1 MKSLLLKLTVLTIL
15 VTSLLFTSFQI
26 RSFLIENKGNA
37 MSCNEAAA
45 KTQAIQE
52 IEYLRRWYARATDLI
67 GIATPESIEQGRE
80 IYHRVF
86 TADAKLDAGPDREP
100 QVGPDGWVTL
110 VLGALGEL
118 GPTQHLIGTQLVE
131 IKSMELDDECN
142 VVSGSATMESYLQA
156 WHEQKD
162 EKVWLFLGTYFDDI
176 VFIPGT
182 GWRIEKMVLQQV
194 AGETRYMDAAVGKA
208 AN

>member
-1 MKSLLLKLTVLTIL
+1 MKGLWLKKTALLKVLFVSLLLTGF
-15 VTSLLFTSFQI
+15 LFVN
-26 RSFLIENKGNA
+26 RGYA
-37 MSCNEAAA
+37 MSCHETAA

-52 IEYLRRWYARATDLI
+52 IEYLRRWYAKATDQI
-67 GIATPESIEQGRE
+67 GIATPESIAEGRA

-86 TADAKLDAGPDREP
+86 TADAQLDAGPDREP
-100 QVGPDGWVTL
+100 QVGPDGWVDL

-131 IKSMELDDECN
+131 IKSLVLDDECN
-142 VVSGSATMESYLQA
+142 VVAGSATMESYLQA

-162 EKVWLFLGTYFDDI
+162 EKVWLFLGTYFDDA

-182 GWRIEKMVLQQV
+182 GWRIEKMILQQV
-194 AGETRYMDAAVGKA
+194 AGETRYMGAAVGRA
-208 AN
+208 LD

>member
-1 MKSLLLKLTVLTIL
+1 MKTLLLKLTVLTM
-15 VTSLLFTSFQI
+15 LFTSLF
-26 RSFLIENKGNA
+26 FTNLLFANKGNA

-67 GIATPESIEQGRE
+67 GIATPESIAEGRA

-86 TADAKLDAGPDREP
+86 TADAQLDAGPDREP
-100 QVGPDGWVTL
+100 QVGPDGWVDL

-118 GPTQHLIGTQLVE
+118 GPTQHLIGTQLVQ
-131 IKSMELDDECN
+131 IKSLELDGECN
-142 VVSGSATMESYLQA
+142 VVAGSAYMESYLQA

-162 EKVWLFLGTYFDDI
+162 EKVWLFLGTYFDDA

-182 GWRIEKMVLQQV
+182 GWRIEKMILQQV
-194 AGETRYMDAAVGKA
+194 AGETRYMDAAVGRA
-208 AN
+208 AQ

>member
-1 MKSLLLKLTVLTIL
+1 MKDLWLKKTVLLRVLFVSLLLTGF
-15 VTSLLFTSFQI
+15 LFVN
-26 RSFLIENKGNA
+26 RGYA
-37 MSCNEAAA
+37 MSCHETAA

-52 IEYLRRWYARATDLI
+52 IEYLRRWYAKATDQI
-67 GIATPESIEQGRE
+67 GIATPESIAEGRA

-86 TADAKLDAGPDREP
+86 TADAQLDAGPDREP
-100 QVGPDGWVTL
+100 QVGPDGWVDL

-131 IKSMELDDECN
+131 IKSLVLDDECN
-142 VVSGSATMESYLQA
+142 VVAGSATMESYLQA

-162 EKVWLFLGTYFDDI
+162 EKVWLFLGTYFDDA

-182 GWRIEKMVLQQV
+182 GWRIEKMILQQV
-194 AGETRYMDAAVGKA
+194 AGETRHMGAAVGSA
-208 AN
+208 LE

>member
-1 MKSLLLKLTVLTIL
+1 MKGLWLKKTALLKVLFVSLLLTGF
-15 VTSLLFTSFQI
+15 LFVN
-26 RSFLIENKGNA
+26 RGYA
-37 MSCNEAAA
+37 MSCHETAA

-52 IEYLRRWYARATDLI
+52 IEYLRRWYAKATDQI
-67 GIATPESIEQGRE
+67 GIATPESIAEGRA

-86 TADAKLDAGPDREP
+86 TADAQLDAGPDREP
-100 QVGPDGWVTL
+100 QVGPDGWVDL

-131 IKSMELDDECN
+131 IKSLVLDAGCN
-142 VVSGSATMESYLQA
+142 VVAGSATMESYLQA

-162 EKVWLFLGTYFDDI
+162 EKVWLFLGTYFDDA

-182 GWRIEKMVLQQV
+182 GWRIEKMILQQV
-194 AGETRYMDAAVGKA
+194 AGETRYMGAAVGRA
-208 AN
+208 LE

>member
-1 MKSLLLKLTVLTIL
+1 MKSVFFKKIASKLLLF
-15 VTSLLFTSFQI
+15 SFLFTG
-26 RSFLIENKGNA
+26 FLFVNRCYA
-37 MSCNEAAA
+37 MSCNKPAV

-52 IEYLRRWYARATDLI
+52 IEYLKRWYAKATDQI
-67 GIATPESIEQGRE
+67 GIATPESIAEGRA

-86 TADAKLDAGPDREP
+86 TADAQLDAGPGREP
-100 QVGPDGWVTL
+100 QVGPDGWLDL

-131 IKSMELDDECN
+131 MKSLELDDECN
-142 VVSGSATMESYLQA
+142 VLAGIATMESYLQA

-162 EKVWLFLGTYFDDI
+162 EKVWLFLGTYFEDA

-182 GWRIEKMVLQQV
+182 GWRIEKMMLRQV
-194 AGETRYMDAAVGKA
+194 AGETRYMGAAVGRAPK
-208 AN
+208 

>member
-1 MKSLLLKLTVLTIL
+1 MKGLWLKKTVLLRVLFVSLLLTGF
-15 VTSLLFTSFQI
+15 LFVN
-26 RSFLIENKGNA
+26 RGYA
-37 MSCNEAAA
+37 MSCHETAA

-52 IEYLRRWYARATDLI
+52 IEYLRRWYAKATDQI
-67 GIATPESIEQGRE
+67 GIATPESIAEGRA

-86 TADAKLDAGPDREP
+86 TTDAQLDAGPDREP
-100 QVGPDGWVTL
+100 QVGPDAWVDL

-131 IKSMELDDECN
+131 IKSLVLDDECN
-142 VVSGSATMESYLQA
+142 VVAGSATMESYLQA

-162 EKVWLFLGTYFDDI
+162 EKVWLFLGTYFDDA

-182 GWRIEKMVLQQV
+182 GWRIEKMILQQV
-194 AGETRYMDAAVGKA
+194 AGETRYMGAAVGSA
-208 AN
+208 LE

>member
-1 MKSLLLKLTVLTIL
+1 MKGLGLKKTALLRVLFVSLLLTGF
-15 VTSLLFTSFQI
+15 LFVN
-26 RSFLIENKGNA
+26 RGYA
-37 MSCNEAAA
+37 MSCHETAA

-52 IEYLRRWYARATDLI
+52 IEYLRRWYAKATDQI
-67 GIATPESIEQGRE
+67 GIATPESIAEGRA

-86 TADAKLDAGPDREP
+86 TADAQLDAGPDREP
-100 QVGPDGWVTL
+100 QVGPDGWVDL

-131 IKSMELDDECN
+131 IKSLVLDDECN
-142 VVSGSATMESYLQA
+142 VVAGSATMESYLQA

-162 EKVWLFLGTYFDDI
+162 EKVWLFLGTYFDDA

-182 GWRIEKMVLQQV
+182 GWRIEKMILQQV
-194 AGETRYMDAAVGKA
+194 AGETRYMGAAVGRA
-208 AN
+208 LE

>member
-1 MKSLLLKLTVLTIL
+1 MKDLWLKKTALLRVLFVSLLLTGF
-15 VTSLLFTSFQI
+15 LFVN
-26 RSFLIENKGNA
+26 RGYA
-37 MSCNEAAA
+37 MSCHETAA

-52 IEYLRRWYARATDLI
+52 IEYLRRWYAKATDQI
-67 GIATPESIEQGRE
+67 GIATPESIAEGRA

-86 TADAKLDAGPDREP
+86 TADAQLDAGPDREP
-100 QVGPDGWVTL
+100 QVGPDGWVDL

-131 IKSMELDDECN
+131 IKSLVLDDECN
-142 VVSGSATMESYLQA
+142 VVAGSATMESYLQA

-162 EKVWLFLGTYFDDI
+162 EKVWLFLGTYFDDA

-182 GWRIEKMVLQQV
+182 GWRIEKMILQQV
-194 AGETRYMDAAVGKA
+194 AGETRYMGAAVGSA
-208 AN
+208 LE